1 MRRARFNPLQLTL
14 GDRVISVDEANQ
26 RLTDALIVR
35 VDAHDRRCR
44 DEPAMSVHEYL
55 VALEWVRWVEDT
67 LEPIRRAAGF
77 NFSRAAERSSAH
89 TEDFYIGEAGRRSWQ
104 EAI

>member
-1 MRRARFNPLQLTL
+1 MTNPLQLRL
-14 GDRVISVDEANQ
+14 GDPVVSVDEANR
-26 RLTDALIVR
+26 RLTEALIVR

-44 DEPAMSVHEYL
+44 DEPVMSVHEYL

-77 NFSRAAERSSAH
+77 NFSRAAERCSAH
-89 TEDFYIGEAGRRSWQ
+89 TEDVYTGEAGRRWWQ
-104 EAI
+104 DAI